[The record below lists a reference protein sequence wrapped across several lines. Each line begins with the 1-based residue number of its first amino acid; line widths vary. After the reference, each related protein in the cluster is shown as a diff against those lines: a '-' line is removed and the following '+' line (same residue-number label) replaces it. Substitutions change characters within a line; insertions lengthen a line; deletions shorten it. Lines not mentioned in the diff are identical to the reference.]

1 MGDAVERRIV
11 VEENGRTLYT
21 DIPLG
26 LYVVRG
32 DTVVILGQIA
42 STANPQPWMQS
53 VTVEE
58 INERLEQTK
67 IKESSLEWDFDND
80 LIA

>member
-1 MGDAVERRIV
+1 M
-11 VEENGRTLYT
+11 VEEGRTVYT

-42 STANPQPWMQS
+42 SNPQWMQS

-58 INERLEQTK
+58 LNERLEQAK
-67 IKESSLEWDFDND
+67 NKESSLEWDFDND